1 MINGITALYQLKQ
14 ASPEKAMD
22 QACKEFE
29 AIFAHQ
35 LMKVMGDTVP
45 EGGLLD
51 EGMASDIYKDMLF
64 EAIGNNV
71 AETGML
77 GIGSVLKQRMQS
89 HGSGHLD
96 SSAYKHIR

>member
-1 MINGITALYQLKQ
+1 MINGISDLYQFKQ
-14 ASPEKAMD
+14 ASPEKALEK
-22 QACKEFE
+22 ACKEFE

-45 EGGLLD
+45 ESGLFD

-64 EAIGNNV
+64 EAIGNSV

-89 HGSGHLD
+89 RGYGQVD